1 MRFDVAQLLKDSIGA
16 TRRYDVEEDFPPLE
30 DTGIA
35 SAQGW
40 VEFMRTDRGVWAR
53 GFLTTTA
60 PFVCSRCLGSFTER
74 LGLPIDEQYYPVVDL
89 NTGKSLAPS
98 TLEEGAF
105 HLSPSHEVNLREAV
119 RQTALTVQP
128 LKPLCRLDCQG
139 LCPQCG
145 ANRNEVSCAC
155 ASEATDPR
163 WGPLLELLAS
173 RKAES

>member
-16 TRRYDVEEDFPPLE
+16 TRRYDIEEDFPPLE

-40 VEFMRTDRGVWAR
+40 VEFMRTDQGVWAR
-53 GFLTTTA
+53 GFLKTTA
-60 PFVCSRCLGSFTER
+60 PFVCSRCLGSFSQPM
-74 LGLPIDEQYYPVVDL
+74 GLPIDEQFYPVSDPA
-89 NTGKSLAPS
+89 TGKSLGSPGP
-98 TLEEGAF
+98 EEGAF
-105 HLSPSHEVNLREAV
+105 RLTPSHEVNLREAV

-145 ANRNEVSCAC
+145 ANRNEVSCGC
-155 ASEATDPR
+155 ASEATDAR
-163 WGPLLELLAS
+163 WRPLLELLSAQ
-173 RKAES
+173 KAES

>member
-16 TRRYDVEEDFPPLE
+16 TRRYDIEEDFPPLE

-53 GFLTTTA
+53 GFLKTTA
-60 PFVCSRCLGSFTER
+60 PFVCSRCLGSFSGPM
-74 LGLPIDEQYYPVVDL
+74 GLPIDEQFFPVVDPA
-89 NTGKSLAPS
+89 TGKSLGSLDP
-98 TLEEGAF
+98 EEGAF
-105 HLSPSHEVNLREAV
+105 RLTPSHEVNLREAV

-128 LKPLCRLDCQG
+128 LKPLCQVDCQG

-145 ANRNEVSCAC
+145 ANRNEVSCGC
-155 ASEATDPR
+155 ASEMTDPR
-163 WGPLLELLAS
+163 WRPLLELLS
-173 RKAES
+173 PQKAES

>member
-53 GFLTTTA
+53 GFLKTTA
-60 PFVCSRCLGSFTER
+60 PFVCSRCLGSFSLS
-74 LGLPIDEQYYPVVDL
+74 LGLPIDEQFYPVVDMA
-89 NTGKSLAPS
+89 TGKSLTS
-98 TLEEGAF
+98 VGVEDGAF
-105 HLSPSHEVNLREAV
+105 RLTPSHELNLSEAV

-128 LKPLCRLDCQG
+128 LKPLCRLDCLG
-139 LCPQCG
+139 LCSQCG
-145 ANRNEVSCAC
+145 ANRNEGSCGC
-155 ASEATDPR
+155 PSEATDPR
-163 WGPLLELLAS
+163 WQPLLELLTTQ
-173 RKAES
+173 KAGS

>member
-53 GFLTTTA
+53 GFLKATA
-60 PFVCSRCLGSFTER
+60 PFVCSRCLGSFSQS
-74 LGLPIDEQYYPVVDL
+74 LGLPIDEQFYPVVDVT
-89 NTGKSLAPS
+89 TGKSLS
-98 TLEEGAF
+98 SSDVEDGDFRLT
-105 HLSPSHEVNLREAV
+105 PSHEVNLLEAL
-119 RQTALTVQP
+119 RQTALTIQP
-128 LKPLCRLDCQG
+128 LKPLCRVDCLG

-155 ASEATDPR
+155 AAEAMDPR
-163 WGPLLELLAS
+163 WRPLLELLSAQ
-173 RKAES
+173 KAGS